1 MKKRINLHVC
11 KRDMTSEMV
20 EKQGEIQDVL
30 FRLAVAIT
38 EPEGKI
44 HNKNEETNSKQATS
58 NNRLLEVINNS
69 PA

>member
-1 MKKRINLHVC
+1 MQEGNDFWNGRK
-11 KRDMTSEMV
+11 T
-20 EKQGEIQDVL
+20 GEIQDVL
-30 FRLAVAIT
+30 FGLAVAIT

-44 HNKNEETNSKQATS
+44 HNKNEDTSSKQATS